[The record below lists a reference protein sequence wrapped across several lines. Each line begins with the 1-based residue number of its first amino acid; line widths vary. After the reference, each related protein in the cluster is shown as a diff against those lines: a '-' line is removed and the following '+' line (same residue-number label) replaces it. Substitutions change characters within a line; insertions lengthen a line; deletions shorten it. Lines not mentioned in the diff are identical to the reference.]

1 MIETP
6 RLVLREITEGDAP
19 ALLAIYRDPAV
30 ARFLGPPPGSLEAE
44 RANIAA
50 HRARYYARR
59 GYGLWAVVRR
69 DTGELVGRCGLLDA
83 EIAGREEVE
92 VSYLLAPPYWG
103 RGLATEAAG
112 AALAY
117 AAGPLALDRVVA
129 VIAPENARSRRV
141 AERLG
146 MRREG
151 VVQYKAFGAVDLFAW
166 QGPGRA

>member
-6 RLVLREITEGDAP
+6 RLVLRELTESDAP
-19 ALLAIYRDPAV
+19 ALLALYRDPAV
-30 ARFLGPPPGSLEAE
+30 MRFMGPPPESLEAE

-50 HRARYYARR
+50 HRVRYYARR

-69 DTGELVGRCGLLDA
+69 DSGELVGRCGLLDA

-92 VSYLLAPPYWG
+92 VSYLLAPAHWG
-103 RGLATEAAG
+103 LGLATEAAG

-117 AAGPLALDRVVA
+117 AVGPLALDRVVA
-129 VIAPENARSRRV
+129 VVAPENERSRRV

-146 MRREG
+146 MRYEG
-151 VVQYKAFGAVDLFAW
+151 IVSYKAFGAVELFAW
-166 QGPGRA
+166 RAP